1 MTNRHTICNVQKKK
15 LELNEYKCE
24 FEVTT
29 KEVYTG
35 VKIGTSDVTTSNAN
49 LHSLMCVRWS
59 SNFSCRNRNNLEVN
73 SPSEYSMLSNPCELT
88 CCLNWNVMTSSG
100 SPKVSLGER
109 PLY

>member
-49 LHSLMCVRWS
+49 LHS
-59 SNFSCRNRNNLEVN
+59 
-73 SPSEYSMLSNPCELT
+73 
-88 CCLNWNVMTSSG
+88 
-100 SPKVSLGER
+100 
-109 PLY
+109 